1 MSAPNPL
8 VKLLASL
15 SPPPVYMPVDYD
27 GLEFKWKFFT
37 FRPAL
42 FQNEVYIL
50 AVILFYVAFSFIGR
64 RTNLSKAN
72 KWFEAHESLYAQ
84 QFSKPVQEGGLTRDG
99 NSDLFAFSTGRRAV
113 SSLHTVFTMRPRHD
127 FFQFAYQTLRGFV
140 DLDWKVVDEVELDFT
155 FQDNGNVP
163 ECIWAIV
170 AKDEL
175 KGIKAS
181 RWDMSFTRTTENASL
196 PKSLTVMSGRCS
208 YYSFER
214 SMNSDTTEFAD
225 ITDNIL
231 RPHGPFN
238 LASALSD
245 PAFLPYFRSLSI
257 TDQPRT
263 RPLAPLPASQ
273 HTKHLI
279 LSLTVPPSSDSA
291 VTLPLVEAVF
301 KLVDVVAA
309 TGGWGIAKGPGG
321 RSGMG
326 LAQSL
331 RPETRSK
338 LRAIRE
344 NLHKELKEESVREQR
359 EEAENQKAAAKKKAE
374 DERLSKLSAAEQKKQ
389 LDREKKRL
397 LRKTQGKVKTR

>member
-1 MSAPNPL
+1 
-8 VKLLASL
+8 
-15 SPPPVYMPVDYD
+15 
-27 GLEFKWKFFT
+27 
-37 FRPAL
+37 
-42 FQNEVYIL
+42 
-50 AVILFYVAFSFIGR
+50 
-64 RTNLSKAN
+64 
-72 KWFEAHESLYAQ
+72 
-84 QFSKPVQEGGLTRDG
+84 
-99 NSDLFAFSTGRRAV
+99 
-113 SSLHTVFTMRPRHD
+113 
-127 FFQFAYQTLRGFV
+127 
-140 DLDWKVVDEVELDFT
+140 
-155 FQDNGNVP
+155 
-163 ECIWAIV
+163 
-170 AKDEL
+170 
-175 KGIKAS
+175 
-181 RWDMSFTRTTENASL
+181 
-196 PKSLTVMSGRCS
+196 
-208 YYSFER
+208 
-214 SMNSDTTEFAD
+214 MNSDTTEFAD

-238 LASALSD
+238 LAAALSD

-338 LRAIRE
+338 LRTIRE

-374 DERLSKLSAAEQKKQ
+374 DERLSKLSAAEQKKVRCFVDHHVF
-389 LDREKKRL
+389 L
-397 LRKTQGKVKTR
+397 G